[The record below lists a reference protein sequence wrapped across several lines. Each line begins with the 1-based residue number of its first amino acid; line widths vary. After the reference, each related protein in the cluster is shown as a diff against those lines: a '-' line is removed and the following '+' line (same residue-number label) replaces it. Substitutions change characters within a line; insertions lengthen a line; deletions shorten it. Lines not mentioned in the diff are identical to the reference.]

1 MRRTAC
7 HIKSQ
12 RDVSSIVLRPQTD
25 VSGDRVWRQIVGLL
39 RVLVNIAAVQCGNVH
54 PIGAVLTVTDVV

>member
-1 MRRTAC
+1 M
-7 HIKSQ
+7 IPG
-12 RDVSSIVLRPQTD
+12 LRLQPD

-39 RVLVNIAAVQCGNVH
+39 RKLVNIAAVQRGNVH